1 MPQFERFIENL
12 IEMRLHYRAQI
23 QKYDLA
29 VAQAQD
35 SLSHLNA
42 LLVDKTH
49 NNQQFIQT
57 LIQMRSHY
65 QNLVDESHR
74 HSASAKS
81 QLNHINALLAEQLV
95 VQHGEHQAISMQA
108 RTVEERQTIAEA
120 SAIQHQ
126 QLPQVVTEPS
136 LMEESNLD
144 SVSPENIDLGINQ
157 DSLVNAPTLEEAI
170 VQSKTEPRENVPQLE
185 PNQTQAPSTKVKK
198 QLKTPL
204 LPQYEHLSKSEA
216 VEKLLQD
223 DIGHILH
230 IEYIIRS
237 LYGELDPESVKAE
250 KTRLYDTLLKG
261 VEKGLWDKVP
271 DQPGCYT
278 IDLKLVELETDVEK
292 PNSRQQNKSKSDLTS
307 LVLPQYQNSNFTQAV
322 EAVLREH
329 AGQPMNS
336 EKIAQVLF
344 NEVEEDV
351 FAAAKNKIGKVL
363 WSGANQG
370 RWQGIPGKLGVY
382 KFTKER

>member
-1 MPQFERFIENL
+1 
-12 IEMRLHYRAQI
+12 
-23 QKYDLA
+23 
-29 VAQAQD
+29 
-35 SLSHLNA
+35 
-42 LLVDKTH
+42 
-49 NNQQFIQT
+49 
-57 LIQMRSHY
+57 MRSHY
-65 QNLVDESHR
+65 QNLVDESHC

-81 QLNHINALLAEQLV
+81 QLHHINALLAEQLV
-95 VQHGEHQAISMQA
+95 MQHSEHQAISMPA
-108 RTVEERQTIAEA
+108 RTVEERQPLAEA
-120 SAIQHQ
+120 STIYPQ
-126 QLPQVVTEPS
+126 QLPQAVTEPS

-144 SVSPENIDLGINQ
+144 SVSPENIDLRINQ
-157 DSLVNAPTLEEAI
+157 DNLVNAPTLEEDT
-170 VQSKTEPRENVPQLE
+170 VQSKVEPTENIPQLE
-185 PNQTQAPSTKVKK
+185 PNQPQAPSTKVKK

-250 KTRLYDTLLKG
+250 KNRLYDTLLKG

-278 IDLKLVELETDVEK
+278 IDFKLVELETDVKK
-292 PNSRQQNKSKSDLTS
+292 PNPKQQNKSKIDLTS
-307 LVLPQYQNSNFTQAV
+307 FMPPQYQNSNFTQAV
-322 EAVLREH
+322 EAVLQEH
-329 AGQPMNS
+329 AGQAMNS

-344 NEVEEDV
+344 NEAESDI
-351 FAAAKNKIGKVL
+351 FAAAKSRIGKVL

-382 KFTKER
+382 TVTKE

>member
-1 MPQFERFIENL
+1 MPQTERFIENL
-12 IEMRLHYRAQI
+12 IEMRSHYGAQI

-29 VAQAQD
+29 IAQAQD

-42 LLVDKTH
+42 LLVYETH
-49 NNQQFIQT
+49 NNQKFIET

-74 HSASAKS
+74 HWASAKN

-95 VQHGEHQAISMQA
+95 MQHGEHQAISRQA
-108 RTVEERQTIAEA
+108 RTVEERQPLAEA
-120 SAIQHQ
+120 SAIYHQ
-126 QLPQVVTEPS
+126 QLLQVATSS
-136 LMEESNLD
+136 LKEESNLD

-157 DSLVNAPTLEEAI
+157 DGLVNAPTLEESI
-170 VQSKTEPRENVPQLE
+170 LQNKTESTENIPQLE
-185 PNQTQAPSTKVKK
+185 PNQLQAPSTKVKK

-237 LYGELDPESVKAE
+237 LYGELDPESVRAE

-278 IDLKLVELETDVEK
+278 IDFKLVELETDVK
-292 PNSRQQNKSKSDLTS
+292 KLNPKQQNKSKIDLTS
-307 LVLPQYQNSNFTQAV
+307 FMPPQYQNSNFTQAV
-322 EAVLREH
+322 EAVLQEH
-329 AGQPMNS
+329 AGQAMNS

-344 NEVEEDV
+344 NEAESDI
-351 FAAAKNKIGKVL
+351 FATAKNRIGKVL

-382 KFTKER
+382 TVTKEK

>member
-12 IEMRLHYRAQI
+12 IEMRSHYAARI

-29 VAQAQD
+29 IAQAQD

-42 LLVDKTH
+42 LLVDETH
-49 NNQQFIQT
+49 HNQQFIET

-74 HSASAKS
+74 HSASAKN

-95 VQHGEHQAISMQA
+95 MQHGEHEAISMQA
-108 RTVEERQTIAEA
+108 RTVEERQTLAEA

-126 QLPQVVTEPS
+126 QLPQVVPEPS

-144 SVSPENIDLGINQ
+144 SVSLENIDLGINQ
-157 DSLVNAPTLEEAI
+157 DSLVNAPTLEEGT
-170 VQSKTEPRENVPQLE
+170 VQNKAEPTENIPQLE
-185 PNQTQAPSTKVKK
+185 SNQPQVPLTKVKK

-237 LYGELDPESVKAE
+237 LYGELDPESVRAE

-278 IDLKLVELETDVEK
+278 IDFKLVELETDVKK
-292 PNSRQQNKSKSDLTS
+292 PDPRQHNKSKIDLMS
-307 LVLPQYQNSNFTQAV
+307 SMPPQYQNSNFTQAV
-322 EAVLREH
+322 EAVLLEH
-329 AGQPMNS
+329 AGQAMNS

-344 NEVEEDV
+344 NEAESDI
-351 FAAAKNKIGKVL
+351 FATAKNRIGKVL

-382 KFTKER
+382 TVTKEK

>member
-42 LLVDKTH
+42 LLVDETH

>member
-12 IEMRLHYRAQI
+12 IEMRSHYGAQI

-42 LLVDKTH
+42 LLVDETH

-74 HSASAKS
+74 HSASAKN

-95 VQHGEHQAISMQA
+95 IQHSEYEAISMQA
-108 RTVEERQTIAEA
+108 RTVEERQTLAIT
-120 SAIQHQ
+120 SATQHQ
-126 QLPQVVTEPS
+126 QLPQVATPS
-136 LMEESNLD
+136 LRKESNLD
-144 SVSPENIDLGINQ
+144 SLSPENIDLGINQ
-157 DSLVNAPTLEEAI
+157 DSLSNAPTLKEGT
-170 VQSKTEPRENVPQLE
+170 VQSKAEPTENVPQLE
-185 PNQTQAPSTKVKK
+185 QKQPQAPSTKVKK

-237 LYGELDPESVKAE
+237 LYGELDPESVRAE
-250 KTRLYDTLLKG
+250 KTRLDDTLLKG

-278 IDLKLVELETDVEK
+278 IDLKLVELETDVK
-292 PNSRQQNKSKSDLTS
+292 P
-307 LVLPQYQNSNFTQAV
+307 
-322 EAVLREH
+322 
-329 AGQPMNS
+329 
-336 EKIAQVLF
+336 ILF
-344 NEVEEDV
+344 
-351 FAAAKNKIGKVL
+351 G
-363 WSGANQG
+363 
-370 RWQGIPGKLGVY
+370 
-382 KFTKER
+382 